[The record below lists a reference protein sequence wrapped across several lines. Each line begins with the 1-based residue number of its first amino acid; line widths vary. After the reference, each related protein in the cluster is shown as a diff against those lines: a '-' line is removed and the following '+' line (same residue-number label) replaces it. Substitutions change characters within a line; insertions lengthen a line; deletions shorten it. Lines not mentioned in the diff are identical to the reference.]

1 MPDFCTSQ
9 VYIICTHIILTG
21 TNNFKPVPLGWT
33 SDMALIFNLS
43 TDVDEFII
51 QHNMMTYWNVL
62 LQSALGEY
70 TIEFGSKLPF
80 CQDGKHH
87 TLQHHGL
94 SPLKRPNNKSI
105 NSLTFW
111 SKNEEVHRTACPPS
125 LTLHDYIAHIPGH
138 VPSRLH
144 LLTHPAV
151 GCKPLRL
158 VCNVVA
164 ILTFTA
170 MSLMCW
176 EIVLFDEGMV
186 FSPAWSE
193 TYPW

>member
-1 MPDFCTSQ
+1 MPDFHTSQ
-9 VYIICTHIILTG
+9 VYIICAQIILTG

-51 QHNMMTYWNVL
+51 QYNMMTYWDVL

-70 TIEFGSKLPF
+70 TIEFRSKLPF

-94 SPLKRPNNKSI
+94 SPLKRHNSKSL
-105 NSLTFW
+105 NSLTCW
-111 SKNEEVHRTACPPS
+111 SKNEEVHRRARPPS
-125 LTLHDYIAHIPGH
+125 LTLHDRTAHIPGH
-138 VPSRLH
+138 VPGRLH

-151 GCKPLRL
+151 WCKILWL
-158 VCNVVA
+158 VCDVVV
-164 ILTFTA
+164 I
-170 MSLMCW
+170 
-176 EIVLFDEGMV
+176 
-186 FSPAWSE
+186 
-193 TYPW
+193 